1 MKFSR
6 EQAEGLLDRFGS
18 PLYVVDGVRFAD
30 TFRRLEAAMQAV
42 YPSYRIAYSVKTN
55 YLPFFCGVVKECAG
69 MAEVVSGMEYDLVR
83 RMGFSPSD
91 IVFNGPYKGDALEKS
106 LTEGACVIV
115 DNAVEARAVADIA
128 RKHAGRA
135 LRVGLRLNYDVGN
148 GKVSRFGFDV
158 SSDELRGTVSLLSS
172 LPNVLV
178 EGIHCHFTG
187 ARSLDRWELRAR
199 TMIDMATRLFDAPPR
214 FIDLGS
220 GMYGEMAP
228 SFARQFGDALPTFED
243 YARAVATPFA
253 CAYEHLPVEDRPL
266 LITEPGTTLVANA
279 VDCLSTVMATK
290 KVRDRRFAVL
300 DASSHILGEL
310 SEKKNLPLQILRP
323 ASSAGENM
331 ASEAQS
337 GSEDEFETDL
347 VGYTCLEY
355 DVIYRGCRE
364 SLREGDIV
372 AFGNVGSYS
381 MDMKPPFISPSCA
394 AVAYTQ
400 DGSLALVKRR
410 ENLEDVF
417 ATYAFP
423 A

>member
-1 MKFSR
+1 MTTMKILEGTTDAANQSYYA
-6 EQAEGLLDRFGS
+6 AEGLKALGYDARCAHYTSCEYFLEGDFEFGFDRAKRVRY
-18 PLYVVDGVRFAD
+18 PLYA
-30 TFRRLEAAMQAV
+30 LSLIHIS
-42 YPSYRIAYSVKTN
+42 SYRIAYSVKTN

-199 TMIDMATRLFDAPPR
+199 TMIDLSL
-214 FIDLGS
+214 IHISS
-220 GMYGEMAP
+220 G
-228 SFARQFGDALPTFED
+228 R
-243 YARAVATPFA
+243 
-253 CAYEHLPVEDRPL
+253 
-266 LITEPGTTLVANA
+266 
-279 VDCLSTVMATK
+279 
-290 KVRDRRFAVL
+290 
-300 DASSHILGEL
+300 
-310 SEKKNLPLQILRP
+310 
-323 ASSAGENM
+323 
-331 ASEAQS
+331 
-337 GSEDEFETDL
+337 
-347 VGYTCLEY
+347 
-355 DVIYRGCRE
+355 
-364 SLREGDIV
+364 
-372 AFGNVGSYS
+372 
-381 MDMKPPFISPSCA
+381 
-394 AVAYTQ
+394 
-400 DGSLALVKRR
+400 
-410 ENLEDVF
+410 
-417 ATYAFP
+417 
-423 A
+423 